1 MDLGDLRRRQPV
13 EDIAEIALRVDAAA
27 PATEQQ
33 GINYR
38 AAPPG
43 LWMTDEQPATPS
55 HRRGTDG
62 ILDEIVVDFK
72 TTVPQ
77 VALECFVFV

>member
-1 MDLGDLRRRQPV
+1 
-13 EDIAEIALRVDAAA
+13 
-27 PATEQQ
+27 
-33 GINYR
+33 
-38 AAPPG
+38 
-43 LWMTDEQPATPS
+43 MTDEQPATPS